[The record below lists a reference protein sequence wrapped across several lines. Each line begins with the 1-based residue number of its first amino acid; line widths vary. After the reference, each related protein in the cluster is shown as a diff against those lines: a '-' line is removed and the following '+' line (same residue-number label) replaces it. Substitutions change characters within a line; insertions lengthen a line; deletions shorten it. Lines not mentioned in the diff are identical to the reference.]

1 MKRLDQI
8 VNKVKW
14 NMAHTLDQ
22 IWMLSHKMVFNGD
35 ANLEY
40 FLFIFTK
47 ITEQT
52 SNHKTD

>member
-1 MKRLDQI
+1 
-8 VNKVKW
+8 
-14 NMAHTLDQ
+14 
-22 IWMLSHKMVFNGD
+22 MVFNGD

-47 ITEQT
+47 VTEQT